1 MKNWTTNCLLQSLYF
16 FNSEIIIYSNRVHL
30 VVRISDDEN
39 NFEKFEIVKR
49 YFARIFNVLSKE
61 IRQELLNLDLTEEEL
76 KDVRKELGFL
86 PVDQQKEYIKELIES
101 RKVN

>member
-1 MKNWTTNCLLQSLYF
+1 MVK
-16 FNSEIIIYSNRVHL
+16 
-30 VVRISDDEN
+30 ISDDEN